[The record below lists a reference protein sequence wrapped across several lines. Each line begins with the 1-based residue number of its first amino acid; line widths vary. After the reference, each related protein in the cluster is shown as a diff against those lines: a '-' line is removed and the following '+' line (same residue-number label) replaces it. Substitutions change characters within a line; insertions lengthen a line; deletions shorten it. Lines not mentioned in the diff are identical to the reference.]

1 MAPEGGNFM
10 NTKELSTSYL
20 VDLKDL
26 LDRFDHD
33 VFEKIVDLILAA
45 YENEKHIFVMGN
57 GGSGSTASH
66 FACDINKGCCL
77 DLDKKF
83 KMISLSDSIPTMLA
97 YANDLS
103 YDAIFVEQMKNFF
116 KPGDLVIGISGSGNS
131 ENVLQAIKY
140 ANENNGT
147 TIGLSGYSGGKLSA
161 MVDVSLVADIQ
172 DMQKTEDVHMIVIHM
187 IMQAVFR
194 SLHPGATTIA
204 C

>member
-1 MAPEGGNFM
+1 M

-20 VDLKDL
+20 ADLKDL
-26 LDRFDHD
+26 LDRFDHN
-33 VFEKIVDLILAA
+33 VFEKIVDLVLAA
-45 YENEKHIFVMGN
+45 YENENHIFIMGN

-131 ENVLQAIKY
+131 ENVLQAIQY

-187 IMQAVFR
+187 IMQAVFKA
-194 SLHPGATTIA
+194 LHPGATTIS

>member
-1 MAPEGGNFM
+1 MNF
-10 NTKELSTSYL
+10 KELSTDYL
-20 VDLKDL
+20 TDLKDL

-33 VFEKIVDLILAA
+33 AFERIVDLILSA
-45 YENEKHIFVMGN
+45 YEKENHIFIMGN

-131 ENVLQAIKY
+131 ENVLQAIRY
-140 ANENNGT
+140 ANEHKGV
-147 TIGLSGYSGGKLSA
+147 TIGLSGYSGGKLSTL
-161 MVDVSLVADIQ
+161 VDVSLVADIQ

-187 IMQAVFR
+187 IMQAVFKA
-194 SLHPGATTIA
+194 LHPGATTIA

>member
-45 YENEKHIFVMGN
+45 YENEKHIFIMGN